1 MRKGVVTYIDG
12 EPCKLSEVKDFK
24 DDSSYLAYEE
34 LCKRN
39 EAKKFLKE
47 AEETKTKLLLEE
59 EAKKEDNKRI
69 AWLCYL
75 YLETELD
82 KGTTSLTEEE
92 YSAYKDNFNLG
103 DIKDLGTMPK
113 PFIILYDMLKR

>member
-39 EAKKFLKE
+39 EAKRLLKE

-103 DIKDLGTMPK
+103 DIKDLDTMPK